1 MKRPFLHGFSR
12 DMANESEAVI
22 EISEDFEDAFSALYA
37 PQEAAQRRAAAY
49 AARELRKREEL
60 RQDERSA

>member
-1 MKRPFLHGFSR
+1 
-12 DMANESEAVI
+12 MASESEAVI
-22 EISEDFEDAFSALYA
+22 EISEDFEDAFAALYA